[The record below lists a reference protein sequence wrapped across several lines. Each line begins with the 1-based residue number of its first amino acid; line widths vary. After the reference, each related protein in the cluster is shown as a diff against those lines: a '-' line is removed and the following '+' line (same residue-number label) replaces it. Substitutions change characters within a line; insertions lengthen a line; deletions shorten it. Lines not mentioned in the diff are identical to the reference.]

1 MHISSIFFHF
11 LTMYSAQNRVFIIM
25 ADFRSPGGMTQNG
38 MSGDRIDSRG
48 DDFFCLFPSSARA
61 RL

>member
-11 LTMYSAQNRVFIIM
+11 LTKYSAQDRVFIIM
-25 ADFRSPGGMTQNG
+25 ADFRSPGGMTQCDI
-38 MSGDRIDSRG
+38 SRERIDSRG
-48 DDFFCLFPSSARA
+48 DDFFCLFSSSARA